1 MRIPE
6 GYEELTYKKVPPNSV
21 CKLHKSLY
29 GLKQASRQGNQKLSH
44 VIFSAGFKK
53 THSDHSLFIRY
64 DDKVFLSV
72 LVYVDD
78 ILIIG
83 NSDAAI
89 DDFKSIPRRPW
100 SC

>member
-1 MRIPE
+1 M
-6 GYEELTYKKVPPNSV
+6 
-21 CKLHKSLY
+21 
-29 GLKQASRQGNQKLSH
+29 
-44 VIFSAGFKK
+44 IFSAGFKK

-89 DDFKSIPRRPW
+89 DDFKSILKATLVLLNIFLGLK
-100 SC
+100 